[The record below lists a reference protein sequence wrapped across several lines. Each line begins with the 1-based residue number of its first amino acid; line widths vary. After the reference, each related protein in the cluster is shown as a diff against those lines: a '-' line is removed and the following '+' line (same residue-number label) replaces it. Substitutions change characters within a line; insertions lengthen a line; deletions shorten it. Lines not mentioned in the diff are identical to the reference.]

1 MEKTI
6 SLEGMEGKSLMKAE
20 KKSRFAGLPGFTLR
34 VLGKCS
40 HDGIGAYAAQSAFFV
55 LMSVFPFL
63 MLLLQLMRFAPVSQE
78 SLLFMVDNI
87 FPDYLLPTMHEILQE
102 LYSSSFGLVSVS
114 VITTLWAA
122 SKAMHAVTTGLD
134 RICRAEEVR
143 NWIVIRL
150 WALLYTCLLAIIIL
164 VHYRPKGVPLHMYNM
179 VLRSIYLIFLLT
191 LVVAIMYKAFP
202 HKRLSFIAQLP
213 GAFFCAVSL
222 YVFSNII
229 TIYLNSFNGF
239 SMYGSLTTLIL
250 VMFWLYFCNYF
261 IMLGAEI
268 NEVRRQELL
277 REEAEFNDGE
287 EEEGGGIQR
296 REGGGIQRREGGR
309 SGSPLNI
316 SNISEQKLRD
326 GSRQPSPASGH
337 SGTYS
342 S

>member
-1 MEKTI
+1 
-6 SLEGMEGKSLMKAE
+6 MKAE
-20 KKSRFAGLPGFTLR
+20 KKRRFAGLPGFILQ

-40 HDGIGAYAAQSAFFV
+40 RDGIGAYAAQSAFFV

-78 SLLFMVDNI
+78 SLLYMVDNI

-143 NWIVIRL
+143 NWFVIRL
-150 WALLYTCLLAIIIL
+150 WALLYTCLLAFIILLAVTSAVFWQALRDIL
-164 VHYRPKGVPLHMYNM
+164 VHYRP
-179 VLRSIYLIFLLT
+179 LT
-191 LVVAIMYKAFP
+191 LVLVIMYKAFP
-202 HKRLSFIAQLP
+202 HKRLSFLAQLP

-229 TIYLNSFNGF
+229 SIYLNSFNGF

-261 IMLGAEI
+261 IMIGAEI
-268 NEVRRQELL
+268 NEILRQSRAEEKETSEKEDEKETASEDTGEDIGSELT
-277 REEAEFNDGE
+277 EETD
-287 EEEGGGIQR
+287 
-296 REGGGIQRREGGR
+296 
-309 SGSPLNI
+309 
-316 SNISEQKLRD
+316 D
-326 GSRQPSPASGH
+326 RQSAGP
-337 SGTYS
+337 
-342 S
+342 

>member
-1 MEKTI
+1 MYRHVGAVHSIMEKTI
-6 SLEGMEGKSLMKAE
+6 SREGMEGKSLMKAE
-20 KKSRFAGLPGFTLR
+20 KKHRFAGLPGFTLR

-143 NWIVIRL
+143 NWFVIRL
-150 WALLYTCLLAIIIL
+150 WALLYTCLLAFIILLAVTSAVFWQALRDIL

-261 IMLGAEI
+261 IVLGAEI

-287 EEEGGGIQR
+287 EEEA
-296 REGGGIQRREGGR
+296 EV
-309 SGSPLNI
+309 L
-316 SNISEQKLRD
+316 
-326 GSRQPSPASGH
+326 
-337 SGTYS
+337 
-342 S
+342 

>member
-1 MEKTI
+1 
-6 SLEGMEGKSLMKAE
+6 MKAE
-20 KKSRFAGLPGFTLR
+20 KKRRFAGLPGFILQ

-40 HDGIGAYAAQSAFFV
+40 RDGIGAYAAQSAFFV

-78 SLLFMVDNI
+78 SLLYMVDNI

-143 NWIVIRL
+143 NWFVIRL
-150 WALLYTCLLAIIIL
+150 W
-164 VHYRPKGVPLHMYNM
+164 
-179 VLRSIYLIFLLT
+179 LRSVYLILLLT
-191 LVVAIMYKAFP
+191 LVLVIMYKAFP
-202 HKRLSFIAQLP
+202 HKRLSFLAQLP

-229 TIYLNSFNGF
+229 SIYLNSFNGF

-261 IMLGAEI
+261 IMIGAEI
-268 NEVRRQELL
+268 NEILRQGRAEEKETSEKEDEKETASEGTGEDIGSELT
-277 REEAEFNDGE
+277 EETD
-287 EEEGGGIQR
+287 
-296 REGGGIQRREGGR
+296 
-309 SGSPLNI
+309 
-316 SNISEQKLRD
+316 D
-326 GSRQPSPASGH
+326 RQSAGP
-337 SGTYS
+337 
-342 S
+342 

>member
-1 MEKTI
+1 
-6 SLEGMEGKSLMKAE
+6 MKAE
-20 KKSRFAGLPGFTLR
+20 KKRRFAGLPGFILQ

-40 HDGIGAYAAQSAFFV
+40 RDGIGAYAAQSAFFV

-78 SLLFMVDNI
+78 SLLYMVDNI

-134 RICRAEEVR
+134 RICRAEEV
-143 NWIVIRL
+143 
-150 WALLYTCLLAIIIL
+150 LYTCLLAFIILLAVTSAVFWQALRDIL
-164 VHYRPKGVPLHMYNM
+164 VHYRPKGIPLHMYNTA
-179 VLRSIYLIFLLT
+179 LRSVYLILLLT
-191 LVVAIMYKAFP
+191 LVLVIMYKAFP
-202 HKRLSFIAQLP
+202 HKRLSFLAQLP

-229 TIYLNSFNGF
+229 SIYLNSFNGF

-261 IMLGAEI
+261 IMIGAEI
-268 NEVRRQELL
+268 NEILRQSRAEEKETSEKEDEKETASEDTGEDIGSELT
-277 REEAEFNDGE
+277 EETD
-287 EEEGGGIQR
+287 
-296 REGGGIQRREGGR
+296 
-309 SGSPLNI
+309 
-316 SNISEQKLRD
+316 D
-326 GSRQPSPASGH
+326 RQSAGP
-337 SGTYS
+337 
-342 S
+342 